1 VDQPLSL
8 RSDARRNREKILHT
22 AREVFAEQGAN
33 GSLDE
38 IARRAGIGPA
48 TLYRHFPSREDLLRA
63 VFLDRMTEN
72 IALLETAHQCE
83 DPWVGF
89 TSWLYELGQGVATD
103 RGYADMVATG
113 ELTGELGILRIRYY
127 DAMTLL
133 VQRTVEAGA
142 IRPDYTVEDL
152 VLLLLA
158 IGGIAHRARVNRP
171 AAMERF
177 LTLTLDGLRPEKA
190 GSAPAPAPTR
200 VFPLFGANDPGR
212 RPPE

>member
-8 RSDARRNREKILHT
+8 RSDARRNREKILLT

-48 TLYRHFPSREDLLRA
+48 TLYRHFPTREDLLRA

-72 IALLETAHQCE
+72 IALLEAAYECE

-89 TSWLYELGQGVATD
+89 TGWLYELGRGVATD
-103 RGYADMVATG
+103 RGYADLVATG
-113 ELTGELGILRIRYY
+113 ELTGELGILRVRYY
-127 DAMTLL
+127 DAMTRL
-133 VQRTVEAGA
+133 VHRTIEAGA

-177 LTLTLDGLRPEKA
+177 LTLTLDGLGPERA
-190 GSAPAPAPTR
+190 GRAPAPTP